1 MCAVDWKNGGDS
13 RLAARFLSTG
23 GSDGAALCICGKGG
37 AMRKEHSHEYY
48 WVLIFAAAL
57 GMYLFRVLLIAG
69 EGKEEPVV
77 AVGRFSVDVTFSEEG
92 EFLPPSYLEAARDP
106 EFKEPFICLG
116 YQEPGADRK
125 AEARAEAEP
134 ELDPEH
140 GTSSQPD
147 PQAGTYRYWFQYA
160 GERTPEVIYMKRPP
174 VYVLR
179 EMEAVSAELSDELP
193 VQMEYGDGT
202 GWFDVTEVSC
212 VQSGEGAYE
221 IRIKADMLRDAYPGM
236 VTLALGDAVLERK
249 PEISGDERYAAALFG
264 RDHGYSSDTFV
275 FVYETENG
283 STYETVAGWM
293 RTAVLSAGNPYE
305 REQNA
310 ELEAESE
317 GGSQV
322 HLVPE
327 A

>member
-1 MCAVDWKNGGDS
+1 MQKEYHHETFWIW
-13 RLAARFLSTG
+13 FLT
-23 GSDGAALCICGKGG
+23 AAL
-37 AMRKEHSHEYY
+37 A
-48 WVLIFAAAL
+48 V
-57 GMYLFRVLLIAG
+57 YLLRVFLIAG
-69 EGKEEPVV
+69 EGKEEPEV

-92 EFLPPSYLEAARDP
+92 EFLPPSYLEAARDQ

-125 AEARAEAEP
+125 AETGAEAEP
-134 ELDPEH
+134 ESGTAREPDMEH

-147 PQAGTYRYWFQYA
+147 PQIGTYRYWFQYA

-221 IRIKADMLRDAYPGM
+221 IRIKADMLRDAYPGT

-249 PEISGDERYAAALFG
+249 PEISEDERYAAALFG

-283 STYETVAGWM
+283 STYETVAGWL

-305 REQNA
+305 REENA
-310 ELEAESE
+310 ELEAEAE
-317 GGSQV
+317 GDSQV
-322 HLVPE
+322 RLVPE
-327 A
+327 T

>member
-1 MCAVDWKNGGDS
+1 
-13 RLAARFLSTG
+13 
-23 GSDGAALCICGKGG
+23 
-37 AMRKEHSHEYY
+37 MRKEHSHEYD
-48 WVLIFAAAL
+48 WILIFAAAL

-69 EGKEEPVV
+69 EGKGQPEVP
-77 AVGRFSVDVTFSEEG
+77 VGRFSVDVTFSEEG

-106 EFKEPFICLG
+106 EFKEPLICLG

-125 AEARAEAEP
+125 AEAGAEAEP
-134 ELDPEH
+134 ESGTAREPDLEH
-140 GTSSQPD
+140 GTFIQPN
-147 PQAGTYRYWFQYA
+147 PQTGTYRYWFQYA
-160 GERTPEVIYMKRPP
+160 SERTPEVVYVKRPP

-221 IRIKADMLRDAYPGM
+221 IRIKADMLRDAYPGT
-236 VTLALGDAVLERK
+236 VTLALGDAVLARK
-249 PEISGDERYAAALFG
+249 PEASEDERYAVALFG
-264 RDHGYSSDTFV
+264 RDHGYSSDTFL
-275 FVYETENG
+275 FVYEMENG
-283 STYETVAGWM
+283 STYETVTERL

-305 REQNA
+305 KQENA
-310 ELEAESE
+310 ELEAEAE
-317 GGSQV
+317 RGSQV
-322 HLVPE
+322 RLGPK